1 MDEDYPRTLLEL
13 ERRFGGE
20 EACAAYLA
28 DLRWPGGWSC
38 PRCAASESC
47 FVRCNRWRCDQC
59 RYEMSVTAGT
69 IFHDSHRPL
78 TIWFRAVWQVRSQ
91 KYGISAL
98 GLQRVLGLGS

>member
-1 MDEDYPRTLLEL
+1 LAARRPAPRTWPIFVGPADGRVLGAPHLSPVL
-13 ERRFGGE
+13 FGAIAGD
-20 EACAAYLA
+20 ATSAA
-28 DLRWPGGWSC
+28 
-38 PRCAASESC
+38 
-47 FVRCNRWRCDQC
+47 N
-59 RYEMSVTAGT
+59 EMSVTAGT